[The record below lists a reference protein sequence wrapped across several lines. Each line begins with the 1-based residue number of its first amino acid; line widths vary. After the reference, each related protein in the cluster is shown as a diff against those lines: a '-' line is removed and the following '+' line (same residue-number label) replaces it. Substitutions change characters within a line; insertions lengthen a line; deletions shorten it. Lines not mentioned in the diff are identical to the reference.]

1 MPTITN
7 NLYPPIFNQSYMPAF
22 IYTGACRV
30 YFSISSFNSESD
42 LKPYDNVQISIK
54 SQRANQSV
62 LKSSMYPSGIKI
74 DTIHKDNNR
83 ESDDKYY
90 VDIDTSDIQGGFNLN
105 EYYKVQLRF
114 IDADA
119 SDPPSSGVGIDG
131 WLSSNLNHFSEW
143 SSIVLI
149 YGISEPV
156 LNINGLT
163 PVSITTF
170 PNIDIPIVGEVSF
183 EAGDTQV
190 LKSYRVYVYNTSGE
204 LIQDSG
210 DVFTNSYQS
219 PNQINYYIKYNLEKN
234 KIYVIQIQIS
244 TQNLYSFNILPTYQI
259 KVDQDADHELSLS
272 LETFKNDNLGCIKLV
287 LEAQTLGQTYTDL
300 NWRYAKPD
308 EELIGKSLVL
318 TLGSGDDEGVG
329 YFRSAKYVDTDVET
343 PLLYLSNQIDYDL
356 SVGSTLVIRRTSNK
370 SNFKEWQNVDKIEIS
385 ESNVISLEWK
395 DYTVQPGTWYKYYII
410 RYAPTGERAGAIYQE
425 EPIMVLPEDI
435 LLQSNGQQLRIRFDA
450 SVDSFSRHISQSLV
464 ETIGSKYPYIRRNGN
479 VGYRSFSLSG
489 LITSFMDLTE
499 SSMKG
504 SREEIFQDAYDL
516 YDQYN
521 RQNGINLFYDYVYQR
536 EFRQKVMDFLYEDNV
551 KLFRSTPEGNIMVK
565 LMDINFSPNPT
576 LGRLLYSFSCT
587 AYEIQDCNLENYNK
601 YNIIKNNYTVKKTG
615 DEV

>member
-42 LKPYDNVQISIK
+42 LKQYDNVQISIK
-54 SQRANQSV
+54 SQKINQSV
-62 LKSSMYPSGIKI
+62 LKNSTYPSGIKI

-119 SDPPSSGVGIDG
+119 PDPPSSGVGIDG

-163 PVSITTF
+163 PASITTF

-190 LKSYRVYVYNTSGE
+190 LKSYRVYVYNASGE

-516 YDQYN
+516 YSQYN
-521 RQNGINLFYDYVYQR
+521 KQNGINLFYDYVYQR